1 MNHVLQKILT
11 EKRSLL
17 RMNNDLN
24 SEHTYR
30 LDHLNEEEK
39 NKLTKLLKEFDD
51 IQYSENEDLTIT
63 SVIRD

>member
-1 MNHVLQKILT
+1 L
-11 EKRSLL
+11 
-17 RMNNDLN
+17 NNDLN

-51 IQYSENEDLTIT
+51 IQYSENEDLTFT